1 MENCGGGGGVSSA
14 SVSSDR
20 QHLPGL
26 CRYNILQYKRE
37 LEDVSSGKIL
47 PFLCISTIHI
57 VIVPVLVGSGRFR
70 RPRRLLR
77 PLSFAIDSS
86 IVVYQIHH
94 PLYNRF
100 RVN

>member
-1 MENCGGGGGVSSA
+1 MANCGGGGGVSSA
-14 SVSSDR
+14 SVFSDR

-47 PFLCISTIHI
+47 PFLYVSTIHI
-57 VIVPVLVGSGRFR
+57 VIVPVLVGSGRP
-70 RPRRLLR
+70 RPHYLLLL
-77 PLSFAIDSS
+77 LSFAIDSS

-94 PLYNRF
+94 PLYNGF